1 MFDMPDG
8 MFERLGI
15 RAAFFVLV
23 VRSRHRYL
31 TPMKARSPQDQRI
44 LEIAEPIA
52 ETLGLEIVRVRVM
65 GGKKTLVQI
74 MAERD
79 DGTMVVEDCARLSRA
94 LSDVFEEAD
103 PVSGE
108 YDLEVSSP
116 GIDRPLTALS
126 HFQRWEGFEAKI
138 ELDRLVEG
146 RKRFRGMLAGIED
159 ETVLM
164 DLAGEDDTAVIPFD
178 WIADAKL
185 VMTDALVEA
194 SLKARGPIEGEDG
207 QADE

>member
-1 MFDMPDG
+1 
-8 MFERLGI
+8 MFERLGVPGRFFRTRI
-15 RAAFFVLV
+15 RSL
-23 VRSRHRYL
+23 SRYT
-31 TPMKARSPQDQRI
+31 TPMKAHSPQDKRI
-44 LEIAEPIA
+44 LEIAEPLA

-65 GGKKTLVQI
+65 GGKKTTVQI
-74 MAERD
+74 MAERH

-94 LSDVFEEAD
+94 LSEIFDEAD

-126 HFQRWEGFEAKI
+126 HFERWEGFEAKI
-138 ELDRLVEG
+138 ELDRLVEN

-159 ETVLM
+159 DNVLM
-164 DLAGEDDTAVIPFD
+164 DLKGEDDTAVIPFD

-194 SLKARGPIEGEDG
+194 SLKARGPIEGEGG

>member
-1 MFDMPDG
+1 
-8 MFERLGI
+8 
-15 RAAFFVLV
+15 
-23 VRSRHRYL
+23 
-31 TPMKARSPQDQRI
+31 MKTRSPQDARI
-44 LEIAEPIA
+44 LEIAEPLA

-65 GGKKTLVQI
+65 GGKKTTVQI
-74 MAERD
+74 MAERQ

-94 LSDVFEEAD
+94 MSEVFDEAD

-126 HFQRWEGFEAKI
+126 HFERWEGFEAKI

-159 ETVLM
+159 ESVLM
-164 DLAGEDDTAVIPFD
+164 DLSGEEDTAVIPFD

-194 SLKARGPIEGEDG
+194 SLKARGPIEGNDG
-207 QADE
+207 HTDE

>member
-1 MFDMPDG
+1 
-8 MFERLGI
+8 MFERLGVPGRFFRTRI
-15 RAAFFVLV
+15 RSL
-23 VRSRHRYL
+23 SRYT
-31 TPMKARSPQDQRI
+31 TPMKAHSPQDKRI
-44 LEIAEPIA
+44 LEIAEPLA

-65 GGKKTLVQI
+65 GGKKTTVQI
-74 MAERD
+74 MAERH

-94 LSDVFEEAD
+94 LSEIFDEAD

-126 HFQRWEGFEAKI
+126 HFERWEGFEAKI
-138 ELDRLVEG
+138 ELDRLVEN

-159 ETVLM
+159 DNVLM
-164 DLAGEDDTAVIPFD
+164 DLKGEDDTAVIPFD

>member
-1 MFDMPDG
+1 
-8 MFERLGI
+8 MFERLGVPGRFFRTRI
-15 RAAFFVLV
+15 RSE
-23 VRSRHRYL
+23 SRYT
-31 TPMKARSPQDQRI
+31 TPMKAHSPQDKRI
-44 LEIAEPIA
+44 LEIAEPLA

-65 GGKKTLVQI
+65 GGKKTTVQI
-74 MAERD
+74 MAERH

-94 LSDVFEEAD
+94 LSEIFDEAD

-126 HFQRWEGFEAKI
+126 HFERWEGFEAKI
-138 ELDRLVEG
+138 ELDRLVEN

-159 ETVLM
+159 DNVLM
-164 DLAGEDDTAVIPFD
+164 DLKGEDDTAVIPFD

-194 SLKARGPIEGEDG
+194 SLKARGSIEGEDG

>member
-1 MFDMPDG
+1 
-8 MFERLGI
+8 MFERLGVPGRFFRTRI
-15 RAAFFVLV
+15 RPD
-23 VRSRHRYL
+23 SRYT

-44 LEIAEPIA
+44 LEIAEPLA

-65 GGKKTLVQI
+65 GGKKTIVQI
-74 MAERD
+74 MAERH

-94 LSDVFEEAD
+94 LSDVFDDAD

-116 GIDRPLTALS
+116 GIDRPLTALA
-126 HFQRWEGFEAKI
+126 HFERWEGFEAKI
-138 ELDRLVEG
+138 ELDRLVEN

-159 ETVLM
+159 DNVLM
-164 DLAGEDDTAVIPFD
+164 DLKGEDDTAVIPFD

-194 SLKARGPIEGEDG
+194 SLKARGLIEGEDG

>member
-1 MFDMPDG
+1 
-8 MFERLGI
+8 MFERLGVPGRFFRTRI
-15 RAAFFVLV
+15 RSL
-23 VRSRHRYL
+23 SRYK
-31 TPMKARSPQDQRI
+31 TPMKAHSPQDKRI
-44 LEIAEPIA
+44 LEIAEPLA

-65 GGKKTLVQI
+65 GGKKTTVQI
-74 MAERD
+74 MAERH

-94 LSDVFEEAD
+94 LSEIFDEAD

-126 HFQRWEGFEAKI
+126 HFERWEGFEAKI
-138 ELDRLVEG
+138 ELDRLVEN

-159 ETVLM
+159 DNVLM
-164 DLAGEDDTAVIPFD
+164 DLKGEDDTAVIPFD